1 MAKSFDG
8 CAAISAIKPKAAAGN
23 PHDTNLKLSV
33 NGDVRQNDTTAK
45 MIWPVVD
52 ALVHLS
58 TLIELKPGDLLFT
71 GTPEGVGQ
79 VVRGDRMDLVI
90 ADVAELSV
98 TLK

>member
-1 MAKSFDG
+1 
-8 CAAISAIKPKAAAGN
+8 
-23 PHDTNLKLSV
+23 
-33 NGDVRQNDTTAK
+33 
-45 MIWPVVD
+45 MIWPMVD

-58 TLIELKPGDLLFT
+58 TLIELKAGDLLFT

-79 VVRGDRMDLVI
+79 VVRGDRMDVVI